1 MIQMVHVREKMCA
14 TPCNQEEKDHITCG
28 VDYYVSTNVRLAHID
43 SCSSAF

>member
-14 TPCNQEEKDHITCG
+14 TPCNQEKDHITCG
-28 VDYYVSTNVRLAHID
+28 VDYYVSTYVRLAHVD